1 MKSKGAIFRL
11 TFSWLQPLFGHFP
24 GETDQMLA
32 QIAEAHFLFSESR
45 VHLFLIL
52 FLIFVSLHPLP
63 KGSTTR
69 VINLHFRKQIR
80 CKDVNLNSLKNVNI
94 SNLSVMVRRLI
105 RMVQGGY
112 VCTCKRNIFREL
124 SINWLMDSDPGMYL
138 RTHAISYV
146 GSPPVSTPSLFLAGF
161 SLGDSLSPSLP
172 STGSLNITN

>member
-69 VINLHFRKQIR
+69 VINLHFRK
-80 CKDVNLNSLKNVNI
+80 
-94 SNLSVMVRRLI
+94 
-105 RMVQGGY
+105 
-112 VCTCKRNIFREL
+112 
-124 SINWLMDSDPGMYL
+124 
-138 RTHAISYV
+138 
-146 GSPPVSTPSLFLAGF
+146 
-161 SLGDSLSPSLP
+161 
-172 STGSLNITN
+172 